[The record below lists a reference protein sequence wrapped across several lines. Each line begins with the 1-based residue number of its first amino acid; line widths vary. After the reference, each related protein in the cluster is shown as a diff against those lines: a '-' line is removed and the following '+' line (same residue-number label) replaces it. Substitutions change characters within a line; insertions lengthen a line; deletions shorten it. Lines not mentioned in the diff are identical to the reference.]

1 MTPAFDEPTAARIL
15 GLARAPRGSRSRA
28 LAAFAVILALAAHA
42 APGGGFPASAR
53 SAAMASAGASPQAR
67 ESAHMK
73 RLMAIGAAA
82 AVSAG
87 ASAQDAVQWRVELGG
102 NGHWYRRVDIALSWQ
117 AAKLEA
123 EALGGH
129 LATVTSSTEW
139 LFLKAALPVAE
150 CWSGASQYAS
160 NPDYSEPAG
169 GWAWVT
175 GEPFV
180 LEGYMS
186 VDDCPAGPP
195 SGCSCGSGAQ
205 DALHFTSCC
214 ANVLDDIQDGS
225 LGDCNYYPGDEPN
238 GFIIEYDADCN
249 NDGIVDYGQIRG
261 GELTDANANNIP
273 DCCEAAT
280 DCPNSLAPVEWR
292 VADGGNGH
300 WYGLRV
306 DPLASLDDF
315 DSGCERIGGHLV
327 SLGSAREHQFV
338 VDLMIAQDWLARIGW
353 PAIGLRRTSSA
364 SPWRWSTGEPVE
376 YVAWAPGEP
385 SDAGLFA
392 QLWGTGAGP
401 NLTWSSNG
409 NPFVSTGVIEFSAD
423 CNADGLV
430 DYGQIRSGELS
441 DANANNIPDCC
452 ENGTPCGCAG
462 DTNLDGTI
470 DGIDLATV
478 LTRWAQSAAKF
489 PNADC
494 NRDGVIDGSDL
505 AIVLGSWG
513 ACP

>member
-1 MTPAFDEPTAARIL
+1 
-15 GLARAPRGSRSRA
+15 
-28 LAAFAVILALAAHA
+28 
-42 APGGGFPASAR
+42 
-53 SAAMASAGASPQAR
+53 
-67 ESAHMK
+67 MK

-87 ASAQDAVQWRVELGG
+87 ASAQDAVQWRVEVGG
-102 NGHWYRRVDIALSWQ
+102 NGHWSALRADSVGFSWSEARVRAR
-117 AAKLEA
+117 LEGGDLA
-123 EALGGH
+123 SLGQVGCEALVRSLLNNTVCGGSTSQAGPYVGGYQDR
-129 LATVTSSTEW
+129 LA
-139 LFLKAALPVAE
+139 
-150 CWSGASQYAS
+150 
-160 NPDYSEPAG
+160 PDYLEPSG
-169 GWAWVT
+169 GWRWVD
-175 GEPFV
+175 GSAFP
-180 LEGYMS
+180 GSAS
-186 VDDCPAGPP
+186 VSSDNDQGN
-195 SGCSCGSGAQ
+195 Q
-205 DALHFTSCC
+205 DYLHFIS
-214 ANVLDDIQDGS
+214 ANGGCLGPWIIDDVALQTENRS
-225 LGDCNYYPGDEPN
+225 Y
-238 GFIIEYDADCN
+238 IIEWSADCN
-249 NDGIVDYGQIRG
+249 ADGLVDFGQIRS
-261 GELTDANANNIP
+261 GELSDANANNIP

-280 DCPNSLAPVEWR
+280 ECPNPLAPVEWR

-315 DSGCERIGGHLV
+315 DSSCARIGGHLV
-327 SLGSAREHQFV
+327 SLGSAQEHQFV

-353 PAIGLRRTSSA
+353 PAIGLRRTSST
-364 SPWRWSTGEPVE
+364 SPWRWSTGEPLE
-376 YVAWAPGEP
+376 YLAWAPGEP

-392 QLWGTGAGP
+392 QLWGTASGP

-441 DANANNIPDCC
+441 DTNANNIPDCC

-505 AIVLGSWG
+505 ATVLGSWG